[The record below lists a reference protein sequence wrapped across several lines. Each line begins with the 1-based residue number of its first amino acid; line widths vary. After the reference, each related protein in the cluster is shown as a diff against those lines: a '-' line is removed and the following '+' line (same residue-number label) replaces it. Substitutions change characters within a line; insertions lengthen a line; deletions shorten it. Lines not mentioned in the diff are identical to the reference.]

1 MGDGSFSGVTAQQF
15 FVASASLMLHTR
27 ATHCASAMN
36 FRDVST
42 GKGQQRLQPP
52 PGTTPCTTA
61 AGRHAPSER
70 LCSGPGVLW
79 DVEALPVPPAVLP
92 VRTLNR
98 WA

>member
-42 GKGQQRLQPP
+42 GHGGGGRRRGCGGSWARGAAPP
-52 PGTTPCTTA
+52 S
-61 AGRHAPSER
+61 GR
-70 LCSGPGVLW
+70 
-79 DVEALPVPPAVLP
+79 
-92 VRTLNR
+92 
-98 WA
+98 